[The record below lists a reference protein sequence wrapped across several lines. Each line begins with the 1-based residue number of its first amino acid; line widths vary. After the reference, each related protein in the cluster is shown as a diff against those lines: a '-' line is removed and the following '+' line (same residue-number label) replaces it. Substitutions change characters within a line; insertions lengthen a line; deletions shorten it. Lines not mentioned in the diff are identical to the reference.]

1 RAGRLEGGSDPL
13 PASAL
18 PLGMM
23 PDAGGTE
30 AGLTLLP
37 GDLLVV
43 YSDGL
48 TEARNAAD
56 EEFGDARLRAL
67 LPSLRGV
74 PPEQAGAAVL
84 DKVNTFLGPEIP
96 HDDLS
101 IIVALRR
108 P

>member
-1 RAGRLEGGSDPL
+1 MRAGGIEALA
-13 PASAL
+13 ASAL
-18 PLGMM
+18 PLGML
-23 PDAGGTE
+23 PGGRGE
-30 AGLTLLP
+30 EVGLVLDP

-67 LPSLRGV
+67 LPSLRGL
-74 PPEQAGAAVL
+74 PPERAGAAVL
-84 DKVNTFLGPEIP
+84 ETVNAFLGPEHP